1 MSLTRRHTL
10 VLGAA
15 GAAALAVPRPVDA
28 ADAAELVQRFT
39 GGAAATTGDLVLV
52 APEIAENG
60 QSVTIEVTCPGA
72 EQIRLLAPA
81 NPNPEV
87 CTFVFGPLAGDTHV
101 VTRIRMAETQE
112 MIAMA
117 RMQDGTYREARATV
131 RVTIGGCGG

>member
-10 VLGAA
+10 VLGVA
-15 GAAALAVPRPVDA
+15 GAAALAVPQPARATA
-28 ADAAELVQRFT
+28 ADLIERFT
-39 GGAAATTGDLVLV
+39 GGAATGAGDLVLI

-60 QSVTIEVTCPGA
+60 QSVTVEVSCPGA

-87 CTFVFGPLAGDTHV
+87 CTFIYGPLAGDTSV

-112 MIAMA
+112 VIALA
-117 RMQDGTYREARATV
+117 RMADGTYREARAMV

>member
-10 VLGAA
+10 ALGVA
-15 GAAALAVPRPVDA
+15 GAAALAAPRAADADA
-28 ADAAELVQRFT
+28 ADLIQRFT
-39 GGAAATTGDLVLV
+39 GGVATAQGDLVLI

-60 QSVTIEVTCPGA
+60 QSVTIEVSCPGA

-87 CTFVFGPLAGDTHV
+87 CTFIYGPLSADTQV

-112 MIAMA
+112 MIALA
-117 RMQDGTYREARATV
+117 RMTDGTYREARATV